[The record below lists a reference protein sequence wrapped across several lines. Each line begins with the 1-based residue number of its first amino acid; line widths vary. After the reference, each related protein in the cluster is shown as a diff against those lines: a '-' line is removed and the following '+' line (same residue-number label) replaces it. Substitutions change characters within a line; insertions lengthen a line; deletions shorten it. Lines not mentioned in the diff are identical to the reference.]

1 MPIFDQIAASYD
13 QWYKTKIGEFADK
26 AETDCAFSLFQIKTG
41 MHILD
46 VGCGTGNFSMKLAQ
60 KGAQVTAIDISD
72 EMLNIA
78 RQKAVESNLSIDF
91 KNMHSLKL
99 QFPDDTFDGV
109 FSMATIEFISD
120 NDVKKMLSDMF
131 RVCKKG
137 GPVLVGTINR
147 ESNWGK
153 LYQDK
158 SFQKKAPLFKHA
170 FLKTPAEISQF
181 EKDSLIAVKECLF
194 LPPDISEEDISK
206 EKDEQL
212 SQISRGGFF
221 CILWQKK

>member
-13 QWYKTKIGEFADK
+13 LWYQTKIGEFADK
-26 AETDCAFSLFQIKTG
+26 TETDCAFSLFQIKSG

-46 VGCGTGNFSMKLAQ
+46 IGCGTGNFSLKLAQ
-60 KGAQVTAIDISD
+60 NGAQVTAIDISN
-72 EMLNIA
+72 EMLKIA
-78 RQKAVESNLSIDF
+78 RQKAAENNLSIDF
-91 KNMHSLKL
+91 KNMHSLEL
-99 QFPDDTFDGV
+99 QFPDNTFDGV
-109 FSMATIEFISD
+109 FSMATIEFISN
-120 NDVKKMLSDMF
+120 NDVKKMLSEMF

-147 ESNWGK
+147 ESSWGK
-153 LYQDK
+153 LYQNK
-158 SFQKKAPLFKHA
+158 NFQEKVPIFKNA

-194 LPPDISEEDISK
+194 LPPDISEEGISQ

-212 SQISRGGFF
+212 AKINQGGYF